1 MDIMKTLLI
10 YLSATMAFA
19 VQSTSAP
26 KETPTPSPE
35 PVAVVETLAPDAEET
50 GTVVESTAAP
60 AETSAAAATQ
70 KPTPVPVPTITPN
83 MKGYRNLAMGAKG
96 KEVIK
101 LQEKLI
107 EMKYLPEGA
116 ADGAYGRQTYN
127 AVKKFQYYNGLRQD
141 GIAGRATQTNLFE
154 NPEVV
159 PNPEARDETPAP
171 EATPNAESIG
181 SAAPED
187 TPNAESIEAAAAG
200 ESTPEDAGD
209 ENTESELTAVPPEL
223 LDQYMKAEETE
234 KGAADTKTA
243 GKPTEEPKEDVTEAP
258 AEETEEPAEEPTEK
272 PTDKPTEE
280 PKEDV
285 TEAPAEE
292 PAEEPTEKPTD
303 KPTEEPK
310 EEATEEPAKE
320 TEKPKEE
327 TTEEPAEETKE
338 PEEEREEIIENVD
351 LDADVYE
358 TIIGSV
364 ALNESNGPLE
374 FVATEDG
381 VPVTAKPRLMQN
393 GAKIRVS
400 LDDLCQ
406 CAEGW
411 QLTDDGV
418 GTIVLEAAGYTLAIY
433 NEENGCSAT
442 VDGTE
447 IPMKD
452 DDLDFLTEGH
462 FINAEFLATALK
474 GEAVWEPEESTLM
487 LRIKDKAEGETS
499 D

>member
-159 PNPEARDETPAP
+159 PNPEARDETPVP
-171 EATPNAESIG
+171 EVTPNAESIG

-209 ENTESELTAVPPEL
+209 ENIESELTAVPPEL

-234 KGAADTKTA
+234 KGVADTKTA
-243 GKPTEEPKEDVTEAP
+243 G
-258 AEETEEPAEEPTEK
+258 
-272 PTDKPTEE
+272 KPTEE

-310 EEATEEPAKE
+310 EETTEEPAKE

>member
-234 KGAADTKTA
+234 KGVADTKTA
-243 GKPTEEPKEDVTEAP
+243 G
-258 AEETEEPAEEPTEK
+258 
-272 PTDKPTEE
+272 KPTEE

-310 EEATEEPAKE
+310 EETTEEPAKE

>member
-200 ESTPEDAGD
+200 ESPPEDAGD

-234 KGAADTKTA
+234 KSAADTKTA

-280 PKEDV
+280 PKEE
-285 TEAPAEE
+285 T
-292 PAEEPTEKPTD
+292 
-303 KPTEEPK
+303 
-310 EEATEEPAKE
+310 TEEPAKE

>member
-50 GTVVESTAAP
+50 GIVVESTAAP

-258 AEETEEPAEEPTEK
+258 AEE
-272 PTDKPTEE
+272 
-280 PKEDV
+280 
-285 TEAPAEE
+285 

-310 EEATEEPAKE
+310 EETTEEPAKE

>member
-141 GIAGRATQTNLFE
+141 GIAGRATQPNLFE

-280 PKEDV
+280 
-285 TEAPAEE
+285 
-292 PAEEPTEKPTD
+292 
-303 KPTEEPK
+303 
-310 EEATEEPAKE
+310 
-320 TEKPKEE
+320 PKEE

>member
-209 ENTESELTAVPPEL
+209 ENIESELTAVPPEL

-234 KGAADTKTA
+234 KSAADTKTA
-243 GKPTEEPKEDVTEAP
+243 GKPTEKPKENVTEAP
-258 AEETEEPAEEPTEK
+258 AEETEE
-272 PTDKPTEE
+272 
-280 PKEDV
+280 
-285 TEAPAEE
+285 PAEE

-487 LRIKDKAEGETS
+487 LRIKDKAERETS

>member
-234 KGAADTKTA
+234 KSAADAKTA

-292 PAEEPTEKPTD
+292 TEEPAEEPTEKPTD
-303 KPTEEPK
+303 KPTEE
-310 EEATEEPAKE
+310 
-320 TEKPKEE
+320 PKEE

>member
-171 EATPNAESIG
+171 EVTPNAESIG

-209 ENTESELTAVPPEL
+209 ENIESELTAVPPEL

-234 KGAADTKTA
+234 KGVADTKTA
-243 GKPTEEPKEDVTEAP
+243 G
-258 AEETEEPAEEPTEK
+258 
-272 PTDKPTEE
+272 KPTEE

-310 EEATEEPAKE
+310 EETTEEPAKE

>member
-171 EATPNAESIG
+171 EVTPNAESIG

-209 ENTESELTAVPPEL
+209 ENIESELTAVPPEL

-280 PKEDV
+280 PKEE
-285 TEAPAEE
+285 T
-292 PAEEPTEKPTD
+292 
-303 KPTEEPK
+303 
-310 EEATEEPAKE
+310 TEEPAKE

>member
-209 ENTESELTAVPPEL
+209 ENIESELTAVPPEL

-258 AEETEEPAEEPTEK
+258 AEET
-272 PTDKPTEE
+272 
-280 PKEDV
+280 
-285 TEAPAEE
+285 EE

>member
-1 MDIMKTLLI
+1 
-10 YLSATMAFA
+10 MAFA

-280 PKEDV
+280 PKE
-285 TEAPAEE
+285 
-292 PAEEPTEKPTD
+292 
-303 KPTEEPK
+303 
-310 EEATEEPAKE
+310 
-320 TEKPKEE
+320 E

-447 IPMKD
+447 IPMEAT
-452 DDLDFLTEGH
+452 DFDFENNGH
-462 FINAEFLATALK
+462 FINAQFLAGALG
-474 GEAVWEPEESTLM
+474 GEAVWDAEEITLI
-487 LRIKDKAEGETS
+487 LRIPAAAAEKD
-499 D
+499 

>member
-280 PKEDV
+280 PKE
-285 TEAPAEE
+285 
-292 PAEEPTEKPTD
+292 
-303 KPTEEPK
+303 
-310 EEATEEPAKE
+310 
-320 TEKPKEE
+320 E

>member
-280 PKEDV
+280 PKEE
-285 TEAPAEE
+285 T
-292 PAEEPTEKPTD
+292 
-303 KPTEEPK
+303 
-310 EEATEEPAKE
+310 TEEPAKE

-411 QLTDDGV
+411 QMTDDGV

>member
-171 EATPNAESIG
+171 EVTPNAESIG

-209 ENTESELTAVPPEL
+209 ENIESELTAVPPEL

-234 KGAADTKTA
+234 KGVADTKTA
-243 GKPTEEPKEDVTEAP
+243 G
-258 AEETEEPAEEPTEK
+258 
-272 PTDKPTEE
+272 KPTEE

-327 TTEEPAEETKE
+327 TTEEPAKETKE

>member
-171 EATPNAESIG
+171 EVTPNAESIG

-280 PKEDV
+280 
-285 TEAPAEE
+285 
-292 PAEEPTEKPTD
+292 
-303 KPTEEPK
+303 
-310 EEATEEPAKE
+310 
-320 TEKPKEE
+320 PKEE

>member
-171 EATPNAESIG
+171 EVTPNAESIG

-234 KGAADTKTA
+234 KGVADTKTA

-280 PKEDV
+280 PKEE
-285 TEAPAEE
+285 T
-292 PAEEPTEKPTD
+292 
-303 KPTEEPK
+303 
-310 EEATEEPAKE
+310 TEEPAKE

>member
-209 ENTESELTAVPPEL
+209 ENIESELTAVPPEL

-234 KGAADTKTA
+234 KGVADTKTA
-243 GKPTEEPKEDVTEAP
+243 G
-258 AEETEEPAEEPTEK
+258 
-272 PTDKPTEE
+272 KPTEE

-327 TTEEPAEETKE
+327 TTEEPAKETKE

-487 LRIKDKAEGETS
+487 LRIKDKAERETS

>member
-159 PNPEARDETPAP
+159 PNPEAGDETPAP

-243 GKPTEEPKEDVTEAP
+243 GKPTEEPKEDVTEVP
-258 AEETEEPAEEPTEK
+258 AEET
-272 PTDKPTEE
+272 
-280 PKEDV
+280 
-285 TEAPAEE
+285 EE

>member
-26 KETPTPSPE
+26 KETPTPSPK
-35 PVAVVETLAPDAEET
+35 PVAIVETLAPDTEET

-141 GIAGRATQTNLFE
+141 GIAGRATQTNLFA

-234 KGAADTKTA
+234 KSAADTKTA

-280 PKEDV
+280 PKE
-285 TEAPAEE
+285 EM
-292 PAEEPTEKPTD
+292 
-303 KPTEEPK
+303 
-310 EEATEEPAKE
+310 TEEPAKE

-452 DDLDFLTEGH
+452 DDLDYLTEGH

>member
-234 KGAADTKTA
+234 KGSADTKTA

-280 PKEDV
+280 
-285 TEAPAEE
+285 
-292 PAEEPTEKPTD
+292 
-303 KPTEEPK
+303 
-310 EEATEEPAKE
+310 
-320 TEKPKEE
+320 PKEE

>member
-35 PVAVVETLAPDAEET
+35 PVAIVETLAPDTEET
-50 GTVVESTAAP
+50 GNVVESTAAP

-181 SAAPED
+181 PAAPED

-200 ESTPEDAGD
+200 ESPPEDAGD

-234 KGAADTKTA
+234 KSAADTKTA

-280 PKEDV
+280 PKEE
-285 TEAPAEE
+285 T
-292 PAEEPTEKPTD
+292 
-303 KPTEEPK
+303 
-310 EEATEEPAKE
+310 TEEPAKE

>member
-127 AVKKFQYYNGLRQD
+127 AIKKFQYYNGLRQD

-280 PKEDV
+280 PKEE
-285 TEAPAEE
+285 T
-292 PAEEPTEKPTD
+292 
-303 KPTEEPK
+303 
-310 EEATEEPAKE
+310 TEEPAKE

>member
-35 PVAVVETLAPDAEET
+35 PVAIVETLAPDTEET
-50 GTVVESTAAP
+50 GNVVESTAAP

-234 KGAADTKTA
+234 KSAADTKTA

-280 PKEDV
+280 PKEE
-285 TEAPAEE
+285 T
-292 PAEEPTEKPTD
+292 
-303 KPTEEPK
+303 
-310 EEATEEPAKE
+310 TEEPAKE

>member
-234 KGAADTKTA
+234 KSAADTKTA

-280 PKEDV
+280 PKEE
-285 TEAPAEE
+285 T
-292 PAEEPTEKPTD
+292 
-303 KPTEEPK
+303 
-310 EEATEEPAKE
+310 TEEPAKE

>member
-171 EATPNAESIG
+171 EVTPNAESIG

-234 KGAADTKTA
+234 KGVADTKTA

-258 AEETEEPAEEPTEK
+258 AEET
-272 PTDKPTEE
+272 
-280 PKEDV
+280 
-285 TEAPAEE
+285 EE

>member
-181 SAAPED
+181 PAAPED

-234 KGAADTKTA
+234 KSAADTKTA

-280 PKEDV
+280 PKEE
-285 TEAPAEE
+285 T
-292 PAEEPTEKPTD
+292 
-303 KPTEEPK
+303 
-310 EEATEEPAKE
+310 TEEPAKE

-487 LRIKDKAEGETS
+487 LPAS
-499 D
+499 DAGGSPTD

>member
-234 KGAADTKTA
+234 KSAADAKTA
-243 GKPTEEPKEDVTEAP
+243 GKPTEEPKEDVIEAP

-280 PKEDV
+280 PKEE
-285 TEAPAEE
+285 T
-292 PAEEPTEKPTD
+292 
-303 KPTEEPK
+303 
-310 EEATEEPAKE
+310 TEEPAKE

>member
-83 MKGYRNLAMGAKG
+83 MKGYRNLVMGAKG

-280 PKEDV
+280 PKE
-285 TEAPAEE
+285 
-292 PAEEPTEKPTD
+292 
-303 KPTEEPK
+303 
-310 EEATEEPAKE
+310 
-320 TEKPKEE
+320 E